1 MSDGCGDHLFAGATP
16 LSHLL
21 GSVISGSQASLTIC
35 AKEMGLSVGHV
46 KWNASSKYDVRG
58 THGEEVKVSSLRTLA
73 PGLLSSHL
81 HAPLAIQA
89 TYTAPPP
96 ICPSPALQT
105 RATAA
110 N

>member
-1 MSDGCGDHLFAGATP
+1 MSDGWGDHLCAGATP

-58 THGEEVKVSSLRTLA
+58 AHGEDVR
-73 PGLLSSHL
+73 LLFPL
-81 HAPLAIQA
+81 HSFASDLLHSRLH
-89 TYTAPPP
+89 
-96 ICPSPALQT
+96 PSPHKTQYGT
-105 RATAA
+105 PR
-110 N
+110 